1 MCMFVNK
8 RVRNRIYWATAM
20 RVNLGW
26 NQWNISLKEQL
37 YREHREEILTR

>member
-1 MCMFVNK
+1 MYINK
-8 RVRNRIYWATAM
+8 CVRNGIYSATAM

-37 YREHREEILTR
+37 YLEHREEILTR

>member
-1 MCMFVNK
+1 MCMLINK
-8 RVRNRIYWATAM
+8 CVRNRIFLATEM
-20 RVNLGW
+20 RVNLGC